1 MFAWQV
7 DTGHRATI
15 NLGYD
20 LNGKIGMI
28 FLFANN
34 KCFLA
39 ELFCSIYIHEVS
51 ELMFL
56 TS

>member
-20 LNGKIGMI
+20 LNGKIG
-28 FLFANN
+28 
-34 KCFLA
+34 
-39 ELFCSIYIHEVS
+39 EWSFCSLIINVS
-51 ELMFL
+51 
-56 TS
+56 